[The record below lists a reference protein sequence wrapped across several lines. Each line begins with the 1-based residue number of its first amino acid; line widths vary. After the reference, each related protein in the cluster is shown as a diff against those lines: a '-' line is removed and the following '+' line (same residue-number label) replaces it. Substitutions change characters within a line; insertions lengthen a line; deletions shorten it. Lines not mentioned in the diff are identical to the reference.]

1 MRKATSRLA
10 TFLTIRTSDMGKD
23 KKKKVKYI
31 DDGRTIADMSPLYGN
46 RPKQNENRSDAP
58 KGAFGFRPGH
68 TPKDWA
74 KTYWAALKL
83 NLLPMFITIGIICA
97 AFGILYLL
105 LELAS

>member
-1 MRKATSRLA
+1 MS
-10 TFLTIRTSDMGKD
+10 KD

-46 RPKQNENRSDAP
+46 RPKQTENRSDAP

-74 KTYWAALKL
+74 KTYWEALKL
-83 NLLPMFITIGIICA
+83 NLMPMFITIGIICA